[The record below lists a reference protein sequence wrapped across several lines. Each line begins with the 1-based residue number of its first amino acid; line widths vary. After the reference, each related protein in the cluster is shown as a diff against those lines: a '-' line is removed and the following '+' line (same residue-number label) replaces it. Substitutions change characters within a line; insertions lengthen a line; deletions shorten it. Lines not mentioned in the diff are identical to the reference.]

1 MPKLIIGLGN
11 PGAQYANTRHNI
23 GFMVVDA
30 QATEAKSNWKI
41 WGPGSNSELAQLTLG
56 GEKLILQ
63 KPLTFMNLSGQAV
76 VAAAHFYKILP
87 EDICVIHDE
96 LDLPFGD
103 VRLKVGGG
111 EGGHNGLKSISKCL
125 STGAYARIRM
135 GVGRPPHVA
144 MDPADFVLAPFGH
157 ADWTTVDDMIQRALR
172 GIQAFT
178 ASPEAFKREMNTLNQ
193 KAKKD

>member
-1 MPKLIIGLGN
+1 MPKLIVGVGN

-23 GFMVVDA
+23 GFMVVEA
-30 QATEAKSNWKI
+30 QATTSKSNWKI
-41 WGPGSNSELAQLTLG
+41 WGTGSNCEIAQATLG
-56 GEKLILQ
+56 SEKIILQ

-76 VAAAHFYKILP
+76 VGAAHFYKILP

-96 LDLPFGD
+96 LDLAFGE

-125 STGAYARIRM
+125 SDPGYARIRM
-135 GVGRPPHVA
+135 GVGRPPHAA

-172 GIQAFT
+172 GIAAF
-178 ASPEAFKREMNTLNQ
+178 AAGPEAFKREMNTLNQ
-193 KAKKD
+193 KVKKD